1 MTRTPSLRAKMINE
15 GTWAANK
22 NHFKKTRVLATGN
35 STVSDYYDD
44 MYLIN
49 INLGTPPQTIVV
61 MPSTGSAHLWV
72 YTCNDN
78 YKQNCFNS
86 SQSSTLNAT
95 RSGNYVR
102 DVFSVAGLTY
112 KTQEFDLTIPNSFSQ
127 IGGILGLGWPGI
139 ATGNVTP
146 PMQNLLPQL
155 DKPLF
160 SVWFDRKVKISQG
173 GSGGLITFGAIDS
186 QNCDSNINYVK
197 LSSLTYW
204 QFSVSS
210 VQVGSYTNNKP
221 VQAISDTGTS
231 WIGASSADV
240 NAIIKAINAQ
250 YDAVNQLYY
259 VSCTQTGLP
268 DWVFTIGG
276 KQYNIPS
283 AEYVIDLELGNG
295 NCAVTIFEFDFGGF
309 GPSWILGDTF
319 IRTYCNFYDIGNQQ
333 IGFSKAHH
341 TEV

>member
-1 MTRTPSLRAKMINE
+1 MMRTPSLRAKMINE

-22 NHFKKTRVLATGN
+22 NQFKKTRVLATGN
-35 STVSDYYDD
+35 STVSDYYDNE
-44 MYLIN
+44 YFIN
-49 INLGTPPQTIVV
+49 ITLGTPPQTIVV
-61 MPSTGSAHLWV
+61 VPDTGSANLYV
-72 YTCNDN
+72 APCNDN
-78 YKQNCFNS
+78 DQQNCFDS
-86 SQSSTLNAT
+86 SKSSTSNAT
-95 RSGNYVR
+95 QSGKYVS

-112 KTQEFDLTIPNSFSQ
+112 KTQEFGLTTFIQF
-127 IGGILGLGWPGI
+127 GILGLGWPGNAI
-139 ATGNVTP
+139 DNVVP

-160 SVWFDRKVKISQG
+160 SVWFDRQG

-186 QNCDSNINYVK
+186 ENCDSNINYVK

-204 QFSVSS
+204 QFSMSS
-210 VQVGSYTNNKP
+210 VHVGSYTSNKP
-221 VQAISDTGTS
+221 VQAISSTGTS
-231 WIGASSADV
+231 WIGAPSADM
-240 NAIIKAINAQ
+240 NAIVKAINAQ
-250 YDAVNQLYY
+250 YDNIHQIYY

-283 AEYVIDLELGNG
+283 TEYVTDVGLGNG
-295 NCAVTIFEFDFGGF
+295 NCAVTIFENSGF
-309 GPSWILGDTF
+309 GPSWVLGDTF

-333 IGFSKAHH
+333 IGFSKARH